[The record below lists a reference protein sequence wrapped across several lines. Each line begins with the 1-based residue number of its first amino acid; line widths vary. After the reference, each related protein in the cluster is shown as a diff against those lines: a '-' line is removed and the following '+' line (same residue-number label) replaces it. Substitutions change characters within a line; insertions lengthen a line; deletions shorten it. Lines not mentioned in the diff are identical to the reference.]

1 MLQKF
6 TVKGFKN
13 FETKIEFDLK
23 SGNYSFN
30 NSVVKNNIL
39 RTAVIYGDN
48 ASGKSNLGL
57 AIMDIITHL
66 TDNEKNSD
74 DYATIDQVLNEVLN
88 EYEKRK
94 EIRKNYGIRCFL
106 QKKHYLCTAF
116 CKITT
121 N

>member
-1 MLQKF
+1 MEIYRIIKASVIFLRLIGGREMLQKF

-13 FETKIEFDLK
+13 FESKIEFDLT

-39 RTAVIYGDN
+39 TTAVIYGDN

-74 DYATIDQVLNEVLN
+74 D
-88 EYEKRK
+88 
-94 EIRKNYGIRCFL
+94 F
-106 QKKHYLCTAF
+106 
-116 CKITT
+116 
-121 N
+121 